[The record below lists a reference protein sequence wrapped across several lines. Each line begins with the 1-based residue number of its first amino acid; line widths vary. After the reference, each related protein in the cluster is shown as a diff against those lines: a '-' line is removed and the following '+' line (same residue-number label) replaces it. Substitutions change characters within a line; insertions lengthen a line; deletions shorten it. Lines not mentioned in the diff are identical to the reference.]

1 MKANYTLY
9 LALLILLLGLSNCKT
24 AVDGVEEL
32 LEVGITNFAT
42 VDTCGD
48 NVVLFQQQVLPLLE
62 SSCSYSTC
70 HDADFRAG
78 GISMSSYEEI
88 APQISPGNPEKS
100 LLYQLITNPDPNQS
114 MPPPPRESMGE
125 VYVNLL
131 RVWIEQGAQNTI
143 CKSRCSYRPIRLEE
157 ITCLDNGTPELVE
170 DDSISFSINPSGKNL
185 GEKYR
190 VTGPGVNLLVEY
202 GAALNFKFP
211 VGEHITLRIKDE
223 NDQLCTFTMEI
234 PTKDICRS
242 IELTATDSCKLESIG
257 LEDVSC
263 FNNETPNDSTDDR
276 ILFTL
281 NPSGSFSGSGYQ
293 GLGIQGDSSFIFQG
307 GYGDINAFQS
317 PPGYAGKGDVT
328 LIIRDL
334 QDGSCLFEAVLSD
347 PGSCPALGSEES
359 CSLIDAGLGDIVCHD
374 NNTPDNLLDD
384 FFSFSLSPT
393 GIGLGSSFSVV
404 LDSLQWSGQ
413 YGVENVLS
421 LPEGSLGKGDIQI
434 ILIDEDN
441 PNCTLTVQVEDPKT
455 CIDTCDVSDIS
466 FSNTISPLM
475 EAKCVSCHNGPMGS
489 GEVDL
494 SNYQAI
500 KEQVETGALFGSI
513 HGDEGYE
520 LMPPAGKLPLCEIQ
534 QIKLWID
541 SGYPED

>member
-1 MKANYTLY
+1 MKANYPLY

-100 LLYQLITNPDPNQS
+100 LLYQLITNPDPNQT

-143 CKSRCSYRPIRLEE
+143 CKSRCSYRPIRLED

-185 GEKYR
+185 GEKYQ
-190 VTGPGVNLLVEY
+190 VTGAGANLWVEY
-202 GAALNFKFP
+202 GEPLNFKFP

-223 NDQLCTFTMEI
+223 NDNLCTFTMEI
-234 PTKDICRS
+234 PTKDICRNV
-242 IELTATDSCKLESIG
+242 ELTGTDSCKLESIG

-293 GLGIQGDSSFIFQG
+293 GLGIQGDSSFTFQG

-317 PPGYAGKGDVT
+317 PPGYAGRGDIT
-328 LIIRDL
+328 IIIRDL
-334 QDGSCLFEAVLSD
+334 QDGTCLFEEVLSD
-347 PGSCPALGSEES
+347 PGSCPALGSEET
-359 CSLIDAGLGDIVCHD
+359 CSLTDAGLGDIICHD
-374 NNTPDNLLDD
+374 NNTPNNLLDD
-384 FFSFSLSPT
+384 FVSFSLSPT
-393 GIGLGSSFSVV
+393 GTGLGNSFLVV

-421 LPEGSLGKGDIQI
+421 FPEGSLGTGDVEIT
-434 ILIDEDN
+434 LIDEDN
-441 PNCTLTVQVEDPKT
+441 PNCTLIVQIEDPKT
-455 CIDTCDVSDIS
+455 CIDTCDVSNIS
-466 FSNTISPLM
+466 FSNTIFPLM
-475 EAKCVSCHNGPMGS
+475 EAKCISCHNGPNGS
-489 GEVDL
+489 GDVDL
-494 SNYQAI
+494 SSYQAI
-500 KEQVETGALFGSI
+500 KEQVETGALFGSV

-541 SGYPED
+541 SGFTED